1 MDMIGALNDRKDKPS
16 WVRFERRAM
25 EDKAATLAAGHYVAK
40 DVDYALITA
49 PYSRDVFHTKVSDWM
64 VELESQRVG
73 GRINPEWVDH
83 YKKLYK
89 AWQAGEE
96 MPLTGTAIKGWGVI
110 SPAQQKTLIEMGIH
124 TVEDLCSIND
134 EGMKRIGMGALEL
147 KNKANGWISQ
157 LKDKGPLTVEIASVK
172 KENANLSAQVA
183 TMQKQIEQLTAMI
196 QKPEVPQVAVVEV
209 SDEDVL
215 GSPAELYEQK
225 FGKPPHH
232 RMKPESI
239 LAALKG

>member
-1 MDMIGALNDRKDKPS
+1 MDMIGAVNDRKDKPS
-16 WVRFERRAM
+16 WVRFERREK
-25 EDKAATLAAGHYVAK
+25 EDTPATIAAGRYIPK

-49 PYSRDVFHTKVSDWM
+49 PYSRDVFHAKVSDWM
-64 VELESQRVG
+64 ASLEVEKANGRVTQ
-73 GRINPEWVDH
+73 EWIDH
-83 YKKLYK
+83 YKKLYN
-89 AWQAGEE
+89 AWKTGQEL
-96 MPLTGTAIKGWGVI
+96 PLNGTPIKGWGVL
-110 SPAQQKTLIEMGIH
+110 SPSQQRLVIDIGVL
-124 TVEDLCSIND
+124 TVEDLATIND

-147 KNKANGWISQ
+147 KNKANGWIAQ
-157 LKDKGPLTVEIASVK
+157 LKDKGPLTVEIAAVK
-172 KENANLSAQVA
+172 KENANLSSQVA

-196 QKPEVPQVAVVEV
+196 KMPDAPQIAEVQV